1 LLDALYS
8 NGRHLKHISDAEAS
22 SGDDV
27 SGGSTPGAAGDMQ
40 GSMSVAL
47 SPAPRCTVVLPTYN
61 RLRTL
66 PRAVASVLAQEM
78 ADFELIVVDDGSSD
92 GTIAW
97 LATQTD
103 PRLRVIAPGRNQGV
117 SVARN
122 LGLAAATAPVVAFL
136 DSDDVYRPNRLSV
149 PLGVLEAQP
158 DVAFTLSSAQKQMRD
173 GHHVA
178 LLPDVKLAGAALEW
192 ALVCDLVGV
201 ETSSV
206 TVRTDAARAAGGFC
220 EVLRRTE
227 DREFLIRVAQHSA
240 TSHGAARFLPD
251 VLWEKSWLDDS
262 LSNERL
268 GAGRDLVAYV
278 AQRPEYVGRFGA
290 VGRYF
295 AFRIMVDDL
304 KRGHLAT
311 LARDLRGFQA
321 AGLLAGPSHMLR
333 DYRLVRAHRRAY
345 SNSVALASLDGPPHG
360 W

>member
-1 LLDALYS
+1 
-8 NGRHLKHISDAEAS
+8 
-22 SGDDV
+22 
-27 SGGSTPGAAGDMQ
+27 
-40 GSMSVAL
+40 MSVAL
-47 SPAPRCTVVLPTYN
+47 PPIPRCAVVLPTYN

-66 PRAVASVLAQEM
+66 PRAVASVLAQDM

-92 GTIAW
+92 GTGAW
-97 LATQTD
+97 LAAQTD

-122 LGLAAATAPVVAFL
+122 LGLAAARASVVAFL
-136 DSDDVYRPNRLSV
+136 DSDDVYRPDRLSV
-149 PLGVLEAQP
+149 PLGVLDAEP
-158 DVAFTLSSAQKQMRD
+158 DVAFTLSSARKQMRD

-178 LLPDVKLAGAALEW
+178 VLPDVKLAGAALEW
-192 ALVCDLVGV
+192 ALICDLVGV
-201 ETSSV
+201 ETTSV
-206 TVRTDAARAAGGFC
+206 TVRTESARAAGGFC
-220 EVLRRTE
+220 EVLKRTE
-227 DREFLIRVAQHSA
+227 DREFLIRVAP
-240 TSHGAARFLPD
+240 HGAARFLPD

-278 AQRPEYVGRFGA
+278 AQRPEYVGRFAA

-295 AFRIMVDDL
+295 ATRILVDDI

-321 AGLLAGPSHMLR
+321 AGLLSKPSHMLR
-333 DYRLVRAHRRAY
+333 DYRLVRAHRRTY
-345 SNSVALASLDGPPHG
+345 SNSAALATLDGPPHG

>member
-1 LLDALYS
+1 
-8 NGRHLKHISDAEAS
+8 
-22 SGDDV
+22 
-27 SGGSTPGAAGDMQ
+27 
-40 GSMSVAL
+40 MSVPMSPLPL
-47 SPAPRCTVVLPTYN
+47 SGRPRCAVVLPTYN

-66 PRAVASVLAQEM
+66 PRAVASVLAQDM
-78 ADFELIVVDDGSSD
+78 ADFELIVVDDGSND
-92 GTIAW
+92 GTGAW

-122 LGLAAATAPVVAFL
+122 LGLQAASAPVVAFL

-149 PLGVLEAQP
+149 PLRVLDAEP
-158 DVAFTLSSAQKQMRD
+158 EVAFTLSSAQKQMRE
-173 GHHVA
+173 GSHVA
-178 LLPDVKLAGAALEW
+178 LLPDVKLTGAALEW

-206 TVRTDAARAAGGFC
+206 TVRTAAARAAGGFC

-290 VGRYF
+290 IGRYF
-295 AFRIMVDDL
+295 ATRILVDDL

-311 LARDLRGFQA
+311 LAQDLRRFHA
-321 AGLLAGPSHMLR
+321 AGLMGGPAHMLR
-333 DYRLVRAHRRAY
+333 DYRRVRAHRRAY
-345 SNSVALASLDGPPHG
+345 SNNAMLATLSGPPQG

>member
-1 LLDALYS
+1 
-8 NGRHLKHISDAEAS
+8 
-22 SGDDV
+22 
-27 SGGSTPGAAGDMQ
+27 
-40 GSMSVAL
+40 
-47 SPAPRCTVVLPTYN
+47 VLPTYN
-61 RLRTL
+61 RLPTL
-66 PRAVASVLAQEM
+66 PRAVASVLAQDM
-78 ADFELIVVDDGSSD
+78 ADFELIVVDDGSYD
-92 GTIAW
+92 GTGVW
-97 LATQTD
+97 LAAQTD

-122 LGLAAATAPVVAFL
+122 LGLQAARAPVVAFL

-149 PLGVLEAQP
+149 PLGVLEAEP

-173 GHHVA
+173 GSHVA
-178 LLPDVKLAGAALEW
+178 MLPDIKLAGAALEW

-206 TVRTDAARAAGGFC
+206 TVRTDSARDAGGFC
-220 EVLRRTE
+220 EILRRTE

-240 TSHGAARFLPD
+240 ASHGAARFLPD

-278 AQRPEYVGRFGA
+278 GQRPEYTGRFGP

-295 AFRIMVDDL
+295 ATRILVDDL
-304 KRGHLAT
+304 KRGHLVT
-311 LARDLRGFQA
+311 LGRDLQRLHA
-321 AGLLAGPSHMLR
+321 AGLLGGPAQMLR
-333 DYRLVRAHRRAY
+333 DYRNVRAHRRAY
-345 SNSVALASLDGPPHG
+345 SKNAILATLKGPPHG

>member
-1 LLDALYS
+1 L
-8 NGRHLKHISDAEAS
+8 
-22 SGDDV
+22 

-40 GSMSVAL
+40 GSMSVTL
-47 SPAPRCTVVLPTYN
+47 SPAPRCAVVLPTYN

-66 PRAVASVLAQEM
+66 PRAIASVLAQEM
-78 ADFELIVVDDGSSD
+78 ADFELIVVDDGSGD
-92 GTIAW
+92 GTAAW
-97 LATQTD
+97 LATQID

-122 LGLAAATAPVVAFL
+122 LGLAAAAAPVVAFL

-149 PLGVLEAQP
+149 PLGVLDAEP

-173 GHHVA
+173 GSHVA
-178 LLPDVKLAGAALEW
+178 LLPDIKLTGAALEW

-220 EVLRRTE
+220 AALRRTE
-227 DREFLIRVAQHSA
+227 DREFLIRVARQ
-240 TSHGAARFLPD
+240 GAARFLPD

-278 AQRPEYVGRFGA
+278 MQRPEYVGRFGA

-295 AFRIMVDDL
+295 AARILVDDL

-311 LARDLRGFQA
+311 LAQDLRRFRV
-321 AGLLAGPSHMLR
+321 AGLLARPSHMLR
-333 DYRLVRAHRRAY
+333 DYRAVRAHRRAY
-345 SNSVALASLDGPPHG
+345 SNHASLSTLAGPPHG